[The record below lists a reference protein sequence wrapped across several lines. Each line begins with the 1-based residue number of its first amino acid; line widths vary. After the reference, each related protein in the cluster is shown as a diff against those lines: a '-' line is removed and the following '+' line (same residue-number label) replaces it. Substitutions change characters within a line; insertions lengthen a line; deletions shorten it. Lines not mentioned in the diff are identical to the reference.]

1 MARANLKLV
10 DHIRNAANKL
20 AESPIYQW
28 GHMGSCNCGFLAQ
41 EITQLTK
48 AEIHQRAMARH
59 GDWHEQ
65 LNEYC
70 PTSGLPMDDAIS
82 EMIRAGLDPQD
93 LQQLERLNKPEV
105 LKALPEEK
113 RHLRHNQRDDVVL
126 YMRTWADL
134 LEEQLLQKVELK
146 LPATELENA

>member
-1 MARANLKLV
+1 
-10 DHIRNAANKL
+10 
-20 AESPIYQW
+20 
-28 GHMGSCNCGFLAQ
+28 MGSCNCGFLAQ
-41 EITQLTK
+41 EITTLTK

-70 PTSGLPMDDAIS
+70 PTSGLPIDDAIS

-105 LKALPEEK
+105 LNALPADK
-113 RHLRHNQRDDVVL
+113 RYLRHNQRDDVVL
-126 YMRTWADL
+126 YLHTWADL
-134 LEEQLLQKVELK
+134 MEKELLDGIKLRLPKEQESLV
-146 LPATELENA
+146 